1 MKMARL
7 EKGFVNRK
15 GKADRNITLVRQR
28 LQQLD
33 VRTIR
38 NALELGCGIGSVS
51 AFLADAYAM
60 KVQGTDFDPEQIE
73 IARSMHPEGERL
85 RFSVEDAAHLT
96 FQDGNFDLVLA
107 QHMFHHVPD
116 WKAAAREAARVLR
129 PSGYLVWLDF
139 AVPGVIKQAV
149 AQLVKNYGAYTIE
162 EIRCAFAESGLE
174 QRFYERTAHGPLVKH
189 HLVLQKHERE
199 LARGV

>member
-1 MKMARL
+1 MKMTRL
-7 EKGFVNRK
+7 EKLFVNRK
-15 GKADRNITLVRQR
+15 GKADRNIALVRQR

-33 VRTIR
+33 VHSIH

-51 AFLADAYAM
+51 AFLADGYAM

-73 IARSMHPEGERL
+73 IARTLQPESDRL
-85 RFSVEDAAHLT
+85 RFRVEDAAHLT
-96 FQDGNFDLVLA
+96 FQDASFDLVLA

-129 PSGYLVWLDF
+129 PGGYLIWLDF
-139 AVPGVIKQAV
+139 AVPEVIKKV
-149 AQLVKNYGAYTIE
+149 LLPLVKNYGAYTIG
-162 EIRCAFAESGLE
+162 EIQRAFAESGLE

-189 HLVLQKHERE
+189 HMVLQKS
-199 LARGV
+199 ARFA